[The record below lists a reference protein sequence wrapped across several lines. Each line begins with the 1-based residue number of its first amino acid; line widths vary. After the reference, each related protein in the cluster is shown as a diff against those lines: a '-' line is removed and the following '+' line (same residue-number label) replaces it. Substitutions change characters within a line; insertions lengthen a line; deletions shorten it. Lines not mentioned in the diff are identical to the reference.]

1 MRIFICA
8 PLYKKATTRIIAKM
22 ALANTFISKEK
33 KRCHYSFTFR
43 FQENCKSMLLLYIIV
58 WMARFRF
65 LPAIH
70 SIAAALAGRSNTT
83 RINQLKTSIL
93 FWKGAVITQ
102 TFEAAIVI

>member
-1 MRIFICA
+1 
-8 PLYKKATTRIIAKM
+8 
-22 ALANTFISKEK
+22 
-33 KRCHYSFTFR
+33 
-43 FQENCKSMLLLYIIV
+43 
-58 WMARFRF
+58 MARFRF

-83 RINQLKTSIL
+83 RINQPKTSIL